1 MEDYFDLDYE
11 PPTKLDDSLEDFDS
25 LLNHTLDD
33 HDLLS
38 LETNTNKK
46 RTRDD
51 DDFLSE
57 KKVKNDLDLDEELAQ
72 ITIAH
77 PISYTLKNTQEE
89 TEIEFQIFKKSFSI
103 TVKNRKGYENGGK
116 GHLKFKSND
125 PDDDTLT
132 KLVQD
137 AFGSGNSERVADV
150 VQIIVDELG
159 KKN

>member
-11 PPTKLDDSLEDFDS
+11 PPTKLDDTLGDFDS

-38 LETNTNKK
+38 LETNNKK
-46 RTRDD
+46 RSRDD
-51 DDFLSE
+51 DDFFGD
-57 KKVKNDLDLDEELAQ
+57 KKVKNDLDLDDELAQ

-103 TVKNRKGYENGGK
+103 TVKNRKGYESGGK
-116 GHLKFKSND
+116 GHLKFNSSK

-132 KLVQD
+132 ELVQD
-137 AFGSGNSERVADV
+137 VVGSGKSERVGDV
-150 VQIIVDELG
+150 VQIIVDELS
-159 KKN
+159 KKK